1 MRYFAEEFL
10 RAGPLLVLAS
20 LLCAWPFV
28 AFAYVLDGRFGDAFI
43 VLVAMYVTGICAFVA
58 RQQGHPLPDD
68 DDLAALEAGYRL
80 VECPKAGEVPR
91 PACEWPNLQTPPH
104 PED

>member
-1 MRYFAEEFL
+1 MRDFAEEFL
-10 RAGPLLVLAS
+10 RTGPLLVLAS

-58 RQQGHPLPDD
+58 SQAFGGPPD
-68 DDLAALEAGYRL
+68 A
-80 VECPKAGEVPR
+80 P
-91 PACEWPNLQTPPH
+91 
-104 PED
+104 